1 MSSTEERNYKGAFK
15 ESFKD
20 RLLKRDTMSK
30 LEKGEEHNLTPGEL
44 DRIEKAIFEIAR
56 QQRGKLVPVTLPFP
70 DFWSRVGQLII
81 HLEQDIDDMRREGAG
96 SARLS
101 TATRRLSNIRTQ
113 LRNLANLRLSAL
125 TSNAVVDSLLGQGKD
140 GFSKTGKSI
149 DWSKMDVKE
158 RIFHSEVSIAVDKFR
173 RVVSWNLLMGIEE
186 KIGSNPVG
194 VPELAAFDDVESGDL
209 APLPDPITK
218 SFDSW
223 DDPDMDEEDRIR
235 AIDAGYFEAPAPPT
249 PVANEPHLVRVRII
263 ESSED
268 PIIDE
273 DGREISIIKG
283 EFCECSQK
291 MSETLISIGL
301 AEPVDA

>member
-1 MSSTEERNYKGAFK
+1 MSSTEEGNYNGTFK
-15 ESFKD
+15 QSFKD
-20 RLLKRDTMSK
+20 RLLKGAMMSM
-30 LEKGEEHNLTPGEL
+30 LEGGEEHDLTPGEL

-81 HLEQDIDDMRREGAG
+81 HLEQEIDNMRREGAG

-113 LRNLANLRLSAL
+113 LRNLANLRLNAL

-140 GFSKTGKSI
+140 GSNKKGKSI

-186 KIGSNPVG
+186 QIRNNPVG
-194 VPELAAFDDVESGDL
+194 VPELAVFEDVESGEL

-218 SFDSW
+218 SSDNW
-223 DDPDMDEEDRIR
+223 NDPDIDEEDRIR

-263 ESSED
+263 QSSED

-273 DGREISIIKG
+273 DGQEISIIKG
-283 EFCECSQK
+283 EFCECSRK

-301 AEPVDA
+301 AEHVDA

>member
-1 MSSTEERNYKGAFK
+1 M
-15 ESFKD
+15 KD
-20 RLLKRDTMSK
+20 RLLKRSIMSE
-30 LEKGEEHNLTPGEL
+30 LEKGEEHDLTPGEL

-56 QQRGKLVPVTLPFP
+56 QQRGKLVPVALPFP

-81 HLEQDIDDMRREGAG
+81 HLEREIDDMRREGAG

-125 TSNAVVDSLLGQGKD
+125 TSNAVVDSLLGQSKD
-140 GFSKTGKSI
+140 NSAKTGKSI

-173 RVVSWNLLMGIEE
+173 RVASWNLLMGIEE
-186 KIGSNPVG
+186 KIEENPVG
-194 VPELAAFDDVESGDL
+194 VPELTVFENVGSGEL
-209 APLPDPITK
+209 APLPDPIAK
-218 SFDSW
+218 SSDNW
-223 DDPDMDEEDRIR
+223 NDPDMDEEDRIR
-235 AIDAGYFEAPAPPT
+235 AIDAGYFEVPAPPT

-263 ESSED
+263 ENSED

-283 EFCECSQK
+283 EFCECSRK

>member
-1 MSSTEERNYKGAFK
+1 MSSTEEGNYNGTFK
-15 ESFKD
+15 QSFKD
-20 RLLKRDTMSK
+20 RLLKGAMMSM
-30 LEKGEEHNLTPGEL
+30 LEGGEEHDLTPGEL

-81 HLEQDIDDMRREGAG
+81 HLEQEIDDMRREGVG

-113 LRNLANLRLSAL
+113 LRNLANLRLNAL

-140 GFSKTGKSI
+140 GSNKKGKSI

-186 KIGSNPVG
+186 QIRNNPVG
-194 VPELAAFDDVESGDL
+194 VPELAVFEDVESGEL

-218 SFDSW
+218 SSDNW
-223 DDPDMDEEDRIR
+223 NDPDIDEEDRIR

-263 ESSED
+263 QSSED

-273 DGREISIIKG
+273 DGQEISIIKG
-283 EFCECSQK
+283 EFCECSRK

-301 AEPVDA
+301 AEHVDA

>member
-1 MSSTEERNYKGAFK
+1 MSSTEEGNYNGTFK
-15 ESFKD
+15 QSFKD
-20 RLLKRDTMSK
+20 RLLKGAMMSM
-30 LEKGEEHNLTPGEL
+30 LEGGEEHDLTPGEL

-81 HLEQDIDDMRREGAG
+81 HLEQEIDDMRREGVG

-113 LRNLANLRLSAL
+113 LRNLANLRLNAL

-140 GFSKTGKSI
+140 GSNKKGKSI

-186 KIGSNPVG
+186 QIRNNPVG
-194 VPELAAFDDVESGDL
+194 VPELAVFEDVESGEL

-218 SFDSW
+218 SSDNW
-223 DDPDMDEEDRIR
+223 NDPDMDEEDRIR

-263 ESSED
+263 QSSED

-273 DGREISIIKG
+273 DGQEISIIKG
-283 EFCECSQK
+283 EFCECSRK

-301 AEPVDA
+301 AEHVDA